1 MDLPSNCLLY
11 DKVFSLVFFFWTWI
25 WAFSCRGQLLS
36 LFVSIS
42 FPSSQMK
49 DIGYNMAACL
59 TRLIIDKVFVSSCNV
74 FFFSYKTITHLAI
87 YWTQLN
93 QLTPHLQVNWT
104 HTSMQLGFSATNII
118 QVELTSGTL
127 FPADIWLLV
136 FSLSCGMFYVILIL
150 STKIN
155 LDDFSSLLQWV

>member
-1 MDLPSNCLLY
+1 MGYFVVLADSITTLWICHLIVCCMTRCFLQC
-11 DKVFSLVFFFWTWI
+11 FFFGHGYEP
-25 WAFSCRGQLLS
+25 FPVGDSCCPLL
-36 LFVSIS
+36 FSIS

-74 FFFSYKTITHLAI
+74 FFFLQNYYPSSHL
-87 YWTQLN
+87 LN
-93 QLTPHLQVNWT
+93 STKSLTPHLQVNWT

-127 FPADIWLLV
+127 FPADI
-136 FSLSCGMFYVILIL
+136 
-150 STKIN
+150 
-155 LDDFSSLLQWV
+155 